1 MITTEDLS
9 YAIVQVVHNF
19 GAIAVVGGATFA
31 LFPAT
36 QSIALHRKLAWLV
49 GFGWT
54 TQAMSGM
61 GFAAIS
67 YHFYDKLPDIHGIA
81 MAALLIKM
89 LCAAF
94 GISIVIIYLRFS
106 ATLAKERRHQTWQLL
121 TALGII
127 ALTAAAFLRWFS

>member
-9 YAIVQVVHNF
+9 YAMVQVVHNF

-31 LFPAT
+31 LFPAA
-36 QSIALHRKLAWLV
+36 QSIALHRKLAWIV

-61 GFAAIS
+61 CFAAIS
-67 YHFYDKLPDIHGIA
+67 YHFYAKLPDIHGIA
-81 MAALLIKM
+81 MAALLIKI

-94 GISIVIIYLRFS
+94 GISIAIIYLRFS
-106 ATLAKERRHQTWQLL
+106 ATLTKERRYLTWQLL